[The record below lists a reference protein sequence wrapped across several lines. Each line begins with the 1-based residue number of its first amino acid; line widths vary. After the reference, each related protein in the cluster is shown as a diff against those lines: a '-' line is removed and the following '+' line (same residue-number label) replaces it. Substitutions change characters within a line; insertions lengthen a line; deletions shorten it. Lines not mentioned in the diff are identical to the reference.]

1 LVDVPEWIAN
11 RLAESQ
17 KMPQKIRQWRPMK
30 LFSSKFFAVA
40 LLAAGASLFAQGQPQ
55 SSPQNQLE
63 SQKGITA
70 FESFQ
75 GTINSDSRI
84 FKIDSNLGWDFNKHF
99 GVFAG
104 VPVYFA
110 SVPASTT
117 TTGTTTASTASS
129 TNGGI
134 GNVYLGFALRAPNPS
149 LDYAAAVTVSA
160 PTGSTSNGFSTGR
173 AGVDW
178 TNRFEHSFDRLT
190 PFFEGGLSNTVPD
203 SAFLA
208 RPFTSLGAIS
218 HLEEG
223 AEYQLVKRF
232 YAGGS
237 AYQIVPFG
245 SQKVFSKISGK
256 GKGKNPFDN
265 AAVSTGNDLTRENG
279 FNAWVAVEPSSIV
292 RLELGYTRSMTFD
305 LSSFAFNLR
314 INVGKMLHSKR
325 NY

>member
-1 LVDVPEWIAN
+1 
-11 RLAESQ
+11 
-17 KMPQKIRQWRPMK
+17 MK
-30 LFSSKFFAVA
+30 LFSSKFFVVA
-40 LLAAGASLFAQGQPQ
+40 LLATGTSLFAQGQPQ
-55 SSPQNQLE
+55 SSQQNQVKLE
-63 SQKGITA
+63 SEKGITG

-75 GTINSDSRI
+75 GTINSDNRV

-110 SVPASTT
+110 SVPSSTT
-117 TTGTTTASTASS
+117 TTGTTTTSTPSS
-129 TNGGI
+129 TNSGI
-134 GNVYLGFALRAPNPS
+134 GNVYLGFALRAPNRS
-149 LDYAAAVTVSA
+149 LDYASAVTVSA

-203 SAFLA
+203 TAFLA
-208 RPFTSLGAIS
+208 RPFTSLGAVS

-223 AEYQLVKRF
+223 AEFQLVKRF

-237 AYQIVPFG
+237 GYQIVPFG

-265 AAVSTGNDLTRENG
+265 SAVSTGNDLTRENG
-279 FNAWVAVEPSSIV
+279 FNTWVAFEPTSIL

-314 INVGKMLHSKR
+314 MNVGKMLRSKR
-325 NY
+325 NS

>member
-1 LVDVPEWIAN
+1 LKA
-11 RLAESQ
+11 LSH
-17 KMPQKIRQWRPMK
+17 
-30 LFSSKFFAVA
+30 KFF
-40 LLAAGASLFAQGQPQ
+40 LLAIVATGVSLFAQSQTQ
-55 SSPQNQLE
+55 SPQRNQE
-63 SQKGITA
+63 QIDSQKGITG
-70 FESFQ
+70 FESIQ
-75 GTINSDSRI
+75 GTINYDNRVY
-84 FKIDSNLGWDFNKHF
+84 KIDSNMGWDFNKHF

-110 SVPASTT
+110 TVPSSTT
-117 TTGTTTASTASS
+117 TTGTTTTTTPSS
-129 TNGGI
+129 TNSGL
-134 GNVYLGFALRAPNPS
+134 GNVYLGLVARAPNPR
-149 LDYAAAVTVSA
+149 LDYATAVTVSA
-160 PTGSTSNGFSTGR
+160 PTGSTANGFSTGR

-178 TNRFEHSFDRLT
+178 TNRLEHAFDRLT

-203 SAFLA
+203 SAFFA

-223 AEYQLVKRF
+223 AEYQLVKHF

-237 AYQIVPFG
+237 GYQIVPFG

-265 AAVSTGNDLTRENG
+265 TTVATGNDLTRENG
-279 FNAWVAVEPSSIV
+279 FNTWVAIEPSSIV

-314 INVGKMLHSKR
+314 LNTGKLFRSRR

>member
-1 LVDVPEWIAN
+1 MKHFSFKCLVI
-11 RLAESQ
+11 
-17 KMPQKIRQWRPMK
+17 
-30 LFSSKFFAVA
+30 A
-40 LLAAGASLFAQGQPQ
+40 LLAANVACLAQGQTQSSQSSQ
-55 SSPQNQLE
+55 SSPNSRVQLDSE
-63 SQKGITA
+63 KGITG

-84 FKIDSNLGWDFNKHF
+84 YKIDSNLGWDFNKHF
-99 GVFAG
+99 GVFG
-104 VPVYFA
+104 GLPVYFA
-110 SVPASTT
+110 TVPSSTTVNGTT
-117 TTGTTTASTASS
+117 TTTNASS
-129 TNGGI
+129 TNTGI
-134 GNVYLGFALRAPNPS
+134 GNVYLGFILKAPNPK
-149 LDYAAAVTVSA
+149 LDYASAVTASA
-160 PTGSTSNGFSTGR
+160 PTGSKTNGFSTGR
-173 AGVDW
+173 VGLDW
-178 TNRFEHSFDRLT
+178 TNRFEHAFDRLT

-223 AEYQLVKRF
+223 AEYQLVKHF

-237 AYQIVPFG
+237 GYQIVPFG
-245 SQKVFSKISGK
+245 SQKVFSKLDGK

-265 AAVSTGNDLTRENG
+265 STVSTGNDLTRENG
-279 FNAWVAVEPSSIV
+279 FNTWVAFEPTSIV

-314 INVGKMLHSKR
+314 MNVGKMLRSKR

>member
-1 LVDVPEWIAN
+1 
-11 RLAESQ
+11 
-17 KMPQKIRQWRPMK
+17 M
-30 LFSSKFFAVA
+30 FSSKFFAIA
-40 LLAAGASLFAQGQPQ
+40 LLATGASLFAQGQPQ
-55 SSPQNQLE
+55 SSQQDQAQLE
-63 SQKGITA
+63 SQKGITG

-75 GTINSDSRI
+75 GTINSDNRV

-117 TTGTTTASTASS
+117 TTGTTTTSTASS
-129 TNGGI
+129 TNSGI
-134 GNVYLGFALRAPNPS
+134 GNVYLGFVLRAPNPK
-149 LDYAAAVTVSA
+149 LDYASAVTASA
-160 PTGSTSNGFSTGR
+160 PTGNTSNGFSTGHV
-173 AGVDW
+173 GVDW

-208 RPFTSLGAIS
+208 RPFTSQGTIS

-223 AEYQLVKRF
+223 MEYQLVKHF

-237 AYQIVPFG
+237 GYQIVPFG
-245 SQKVFSKISGK
+245 SQKVFSKISGQ
-256 GKGKNPFDN
+256 GKGKNPFDS
-265 AAVSTGNDLTRENG
+265 ATVSTGNDLTRENG
-279 FNAWVAVEPSSIV
+279 FNTWVALEPSSIARV
-292 RLELGYTRSMTFD
+292 EIGYTRSMTFD
-305 LSSFAFNLR
+305 LSSVAFNLR
-314 INVGKMLHSKR
+314 MNVGKLLRSKR

>member
-1 LVDVPEWIAN
+1 L
-11 RLAESQ
+11 
-17 KMPQKIRQWRPMK
+17 K
-30 LFSSKFFAVA
+30 FSRKFLTAAA
-40 LLAAGASLFAQGQPQ
+40 LTFGAAIAQGQNAQVPGQ
-55 SSPQNQLE
+55 AKIDDS
-63 SQKGITA
+63 KGITG

-84 FKIDSNLGWDFNKHF
+84 FKLDSNLGWDFNKHF

-110 SVPASTT
+110 NVPSSTT
-117 TTGTTTASTASS
+117 TTGATTTTNPSTSN
-129 TNGGI
+129 NGL
-134 GNVYLGFALRAPNPS
+134 GNVYLGFILKAPNPK
-149 LDYAAAVTVSA
+149 LDYASAVTVSA
-160 PTGSTSNGFSTGR
+160 PTGSTSKGFSTGR

-178 TNRFEHSFDRLT
+178 TNRFEHAFDRLT

-203 SAFLA
+203 TAFLT
-208 RPFTSLGAIS
+208 RPFTSLGGIS

-223 AEYQLVKRF
+223 AELQLVKRF

-237 AYQIVPFG
+237 GYQIVPFG
-245 SQKVFSKISGK
+245 NQKVFSKLDGK

-265 AAVSTGNDLTRENG
+265 APVSSGNDLTRENG
-279 FNAWVAVEPSSIV
+279 FNTWVAFEPTSIL

-314 INVGKMLHSKR
+314 MNVGKMLRSRR

>member
-1 LVDVPEWIAN
+1 MKAF
-11 RLAESQ
+11 SF
-17 KMPQKIRQWRPMK
+17 K
-30 LFSSKFFAVA
+30 LFAIA
-40 LLAAGASLFAQGQPQ
+40 LLATGTSLFAQGQPQ
-55 SSPQNQLE
+55 PSQPNHPQLE
-63 SQKGITA
+63 SEKGITG

-75 GTINSDSRI
+75 GTINSDNRV

-117 TTGTTTASTASS
+117 TTGTTTTSTPSS
-129 TNGGI
+129 SNSGI
-134 GNVYLGFALRAPNPS
+134 GNVYMGFTMKAPNPS
-149 LDYAAAVTVSA
+149 LDYASAVTVSA
-160 PTGSTSNGFSTGR
+160 PTGSKTNGFSTGR
-173 AGVDW
+173 VGLDW

-208 RPFTSLGAIS
+208 RPFTSLGAVS

-223 AEYQLVKRF
+223 AEFQLMKRF

-237 AYQIVPFG
+237 GYQIVPFG
-245 SQKVFSKISGK
+245 SQKVFSKIDGK
-256 GKGKNPFDN
+256 GKGKNPFDTN
-265 AAVSTGNDLTRENG
+265 AVSTGNDLTRENG
-279 FNAWVAVEPSSIV
+279 FNTWVAFEPTSIV

-314 INVGKMLHSKR
+314 MNVGKMLRSKR